1 MYANNAGIFLVQTL
15 FGLYILAVLLRFLL
29 QWARADFYNPIVQF
43 LVQVTNPPLVPLRR
57 FIPGLMGLDLAAVV
71 LMLALKSLELLLIFG
86 IAGQS
91 PSWVG
96 LPVVA
101 LAELLDLLITVLFW
115 AIIIRAILSWV
126 NPDPRQPA
134 VVLLYQ
140 LTEPILAPARNLI
153 PTVGGLDL
161 SPIAVLILLQL
172 TKIVLIAPLW
182 DTGRALL

>member
-1 MYANNAGIFLVQTL
+1 
-15 FGLYILAVLLRFLL
+15 
-29 QWARADFYNPIVQF
+29 
-43 LVQVTNPPLVPLRR
+43 
-57 FIPGLMGLDLAAVV
+57 
-71 LMLALKSLELLLIFG
+71 
-86 IAGQS
+86 
-91 PSWVG
+91 
-96 LPVVA
+96 VVA